1 MFHFDPSDELCPFY
15 LQKEGRPNY
24 NVGHSHIKNNI
35 DKSIIKKISA
45 TSA

>member
-15 LQKEGRPNY
+15 LQKEGSPNY
-24 NVGHSHIKNNI
+24 NIKNNI
-35 DKSIIKKISA
+35 DKSITKKISA